1 MASPLSRRLSIGDA
15 RIHVNEWIDAAA
27 NSREPKL
34 HAGSSG
40 RSSAQCPDAA
50 ANSAEPRLDP
60 VVLLHGFTGSA
71 EAMSGLAEGLSQTY
85 RVLAV
90 DLPGHGKTEMPQSSL
105 RDFSMEST
113 VSCLWDAL
121 DALGAERANLVGY
134 SMGGRVAL
142 SAAVACPKRVTS
154 VVCLGA
160 SPGIADQIERS
171 ERREADEALAA
182 SILSNGVEQFVD
194 SWLAQPL
201 FASLASRL
209 SSAEFQASRQQ
220 RLTNTAEGLAFS
232 LRSIGTGSIKPLHDA
247 LADAEFPCLWA
258 AGSEDAKF
266 AAIAEEMSATMP
278 NGRCA
283 LVSDAGHS
291 VHLENPAATMSAIND
306 FLSEH
311 NETLV
316 SA

>member
-15 RIHVNEWIDAAA
+15 RIHLNEWSDAAA
-27 NSREPKL
+27 NS
-34 HAGSSG
+34 G
-40 RSSAQCPDAA
+40 
-50 ANSAEPRLDP
+50 EPRLHP

-90 DLPGHGKTEMPQSSL
+90 DLPGHGKTEISQSAL
-105 RDFSMEST
+105 RGFAMESV

-121 DALGAERANLVGY
+121 DELGAERANLVGY

-142 SAAVACPKRVTS
+142 SVAVACPKRVES
-154 VVCLGA
+154 VVCLGT
-160 SPGIADQIERS
+160 SPGIADPIERDQ
-171 ERREADEALAA
+171 RREADEALAN
-182 SILSNGVEQFVD
+182 SILSDGVEQFVD

-201 FASLASRL
+201 FASLVSRL
-209 SSAEFQASRQQ
+209 SPAALLTSRQQ
-220 RLTNTAEGLAFS
+220 RLANTAEGLASS
-232 LRSIGTGSIKPLHDA
+232 LRSIGTGSMKPLHDA
-247 LADAEFPCLWA
+247 LAGAEFPCLWV
-258 AGSEDAKF
+258 AGAEDAKF

-278 NGRCA
+278 NGRCT

-291 VHLENPAATMSAIND
+291 VHLENPAATLSVIGD

-311 NETLV
+311 NEMLV
-316 SA
+316 VT

>member
-15 RIHVNEWIDAAA
+15 RIHIDEWSDAAA

-34 HAGSSG
+34 HAGSSD

-60 VVLLHGFTGSA
+60 VVLLHGFTGST

-90 DLPGHGKTEMPQSSL
+90 DLPGHGKTEMPQSAL

-121 DALGAERANLVGY
+121 DDLGAERANLVGY

-142 SAAVACPKRVTS
+142 SAAVACPKRAAS
-154 VVCLGA
+154 VVCVGA
-160 SPGIADQIERS
+160 SPGIADPIERAK
-171 ERREADEALAA
+171 RREADEVLAS
-182 SILSNGVEQFVD
+182 SILSDGVEQFVD

-209 SSAEFQASRQQ
+209 SPAEFQASRQQ

-232 LRSIGTGSIKPLHDA
+232 IRSIGTGSMKPLHDA

-258 AGSEDAKF
+258 AGAEDAKF

-291 VHLENPAATMSAIND
+291 VHLENPAATLSAIND

-311 NETLV
+311 NEMLV
-316 SA
+316 TA

>member
-1 MASPLSRRLSIGDA
+1 
-15 RIHVNEWIDAAA
+15 
-27 NSREPKL
+27 
-34 HAGSSG
+34 
-40 RSSAQCPDAA
+40 
-50 ANSAEPRLDP
+50 
-60 VVLLHGFTGSA
+60 
-71 EAMSGLAEGLSQTY
+71 MSGLAEGLSQTY

-90 DLPGHGKTEMPQSSL
+90 DLPGHGKTEMPQSVLRSF

-121 DALGAERANLVGY
+121 DELGAERANLVGY

-142 SAAVACPKRVTS
+142 SAAVACPKRVAS

-160 SPGIADQIERS
+160 SPGIADPIERTQ
-171 ERREADEALAA
+171 RREADEALAS
-182 SILSNGVEQFVD
+182 SILSDGVEQFVD

-209 SSAEFQASRQQ
+209 SPADLQASRQQ

-232 LRSIGTGSIKPLHDA
+232 LRSIGTGSMKPLHDA
-247 LADAEFPCLWA
+247 LADAEFPCLWV
-258 AGSEDAKF
+258 AGAEDAKF
-266 AAIAEEMSATMP
+266 AAIAKEMSATMP

-291 VHLENPAATMSAIND
+291 MHLENPAATMSAIKG

-311 NETLV
+311 NETPV
-316 SA
+316 TA

>member
-15 RIHVNEWIDAAA
+15 RIHIDEWSDAAA

-50 ANSAEPRLDP
+50 VNNGEPRLEP

-90 DLPGHGKTEMPQSSL
+90 DLPGHGKTEMPQSAL

-121 DALGAERANLVGY
+121 DELGAERANLVGY

-142 SAAVACPKRVTS
+142 SAAVACPKRVAS

-209 SSAEFQASRQQ
+209 SPADLRTSRQQ
-220 RLTNTAEGLAFS
+220 RLANTAEGLAFS
-232 LRSIGTGSIKPLHDA
+232 LRSIGTGSMKPLHDA
-247 LADAEFPCLWA
+247 LADAEFPCLWM
-258 AGSEDAKF
+258 AGAEDAKF

-291 VHLENPAATMSAIND
+291 VHLESPAATMSAING

-311 NETLV
+311 SETLV
-316 SA
+316 TT

>member
-34 HAGSSG
+34 RAGSSD
-40 RSSAQCPDAA
+40 RSSARCPDAA
-50 ANSAEPRLDP
+50 ADSAEPRLDP

-71 EAMSGLAEGLSQTY
+71 EAMSGLAEGLRNAY
-85 RVLAV
+85 RVLAI
-90 DLPGHGKTEMPQSSL
+90 DLPGHGKTEIPQSAL
-105 RDFSMEST
+105 RGFSMAST

-121 DALGAERANLVGY
+121 DELGAERANLVGY

-142 SAAVACPKRVTS
+142 SAAVACPKRAAS

-160 SPGIADQIERS
+160 SPGIADPIERS
-171 ERREADEALAA
+171 ERREADEALAS
-182 SILSNGVEQFVD
+182 SILSDGVEQFVD

-209 SSAEFQASRQQ
+209 SPADLRTSRQQ

-232 LRSIGTGSIKPLHDA
+232 LRSIGTGSMKPLHDA
-247 LADAEFPCLWA
+247 LADAEFPCLWV

-291 VHLENPAATMSAIND
+291 VHLENPAATLSAIND

-311 NETLV
+311 NEMLV
-316 SA
+316 TA